1 MGAEEVWLAAWA
13 SGGRSKEEEERKQN
27 EGEETLRWIKL
38 RSMGGCMSSKANVD
52 TTIRSVG
59 TPLGNVSLAHDFNI
73 GYVARDIFSLAL
85 QDADTNS
92 LASVLHC
99 SLSSL
104 LLLGRDLIY
113 LREK

>member
-27 EGEETLRWIKL
+27 KGEETLRWIKL

-59 TPLGNVSLAHDFNI
+59 TPRGNMS
-73 GYVARDIFSLAL
+73 
-85 QDADTNS
+85 
-92 LASVLHC
+92 C
-99 SLSSL
+99 SLMTLTSVMWRVISL
-104 LLLGRDLIY
+104 VWLYRMLIPI
-113 LREK
+113 L